1 MSAVPSA
8 PSAAFLPIDRDGTL
22 LLLVPV
28 TPAETN
34 LPCLTPEERLQ
45 MATFTS
51 PRRCDEW
58 STWRSALRRYH
69 NPQATIAYD
78 ACGAPQL
85 IGEALHFVVHP
96 RDSDADHIG
105 GLVRVAAKPRAVQI
119 QHECGFFAEQQGA
132 ERDCFRIDAR
142 RLIIPRVVV
151 RNAVL
156 ALISLFHTI
165 LVDERDGEH
174 RDVLPECAPESIVR
188 QNRAQKTLHGVGRH
202 RFARMVTRREQDC
215 EFRSVFPECEQFH
228 LPPFSAA
235 AEYAGARRVPDTGGA
250 CRFVSRE
257 ARTAPAAAP
266 GLLKS
271 HRSRLLKKTSIF
283 FYRMS

>member
-1 MSAVPSA
+1 MRVFRG
-8 PSAAFLPIDRDGTL
+8 AAGRGARLFPDRC
-22 LLLVPV
+22 
-28 TPAETN
+28 PA
-34 LPCLTPEERLQ
+34 
-45 MATFTS
+45 
-51 PRRCDEW
+51 
-58 STWRSALRRYH
+58 
-69 NPQATIAYD
+69 
-78 ACGAPQL
+78 
-85 IGEALHFVVHP
+85 
-96 RDSDADHIG
+96 
-105 GLVRVAAKPRAVQI
+105 
-119 QHECGFFAEQQGA
+119 
-132 ERDCFRIDAR
+132 
-142 RLIIPRVVV
+142 RVVV

-235 AEYAGARRVPDTGGA
+235 AEYAGARRVPDSGGA

-271 HRSRLLKKTSIF
+271 HRSRLLKKNFDLFLSKQLKKTSFMLYWAIDK
-283 FYRMS
+283 